1 MGAEKIQMGGNDKEE
16 SVEELLK
23 KLAKKGKKIKLVDE
37 NQNQS
42 QDDIHEQDIEERDFD
57 IED

>member
-42 QDDIHEQDIEERDFD
+42 
-57 IED
+57 